1 MKMPLRILAI
11 LAAVLLVGGVA
22 AYSLT
27 AGPQEMTG
35 VVVAAAN
42 ASFEASQPV
51 SGGKLVVDRVQAPD
65 GSWVVVH
72 LDMDG
77 KPGARV
83 GVAHVA
89 AGVSN
94 DVLVEL
100 DPKVTLTEKLI
111 VALHADR
118 GVRGKFEFDM
128 NNFASS
134 PDKPYFVDG
143 VELAKEIPV
152 G

>member
-1 MKMPLRILAI
+1 
-11 LAAVLLVGGVA
+11 
-22 AYSLT
+22 
-27 AGPQEMTG
+27 MTG
-35 VVVAAAN
+35 VVVAAVN

-51 SGGKLVVDRVQAPD
+51 SGGKLVVDRVVAPD

-83 GVAHVA
+83 GVAHVT
-89 AGVSN
+89 AGAST
-94 DVLVEL
+94 DVVVDL
-100 DPKVTLTEKLI
+100 DSKATLTQKLI

-118 GVRGKFEFDM
+118 GIRSSFGFDTKHFE
-128 NNFASS
+128 SS
-134 PDKPYFVDG
+134 PDKPYFVNG
-143 VELAKEIPV
+143 LELAKEIPV